1 MPPLHAMKTCTY
13 SCRTAEHV
21 LSRRAFMG
29 TAALAGLGLFTK
41 PSFAA
46 ELASQ
51 QKRLLIVRMAGGLS
65 QLESWDPKPGTSTG
79 GPFRAIP
86 TSVPGT
92 HICELLPHTAKQMHR
107 LSLIRG
113 INTHEDDHGK
123 GHVLMMT

>member
-1 MPPLHAMKTCTY
+1 MKTCTY

-29 TAALAGLGLFTK
+29 TAALAGLGIFTR
-41 PSFAA
+41 PSVAA

-86 TSVPGT
+86 TSVPGI
-92 HICELLPHTAKQMHR
+92 HIC
-107 LSLIRG
+107 
-113 INTHEDDHGK
+113 
-123 GHVLMMT
+123 